1 MRGAILIAGLNAARL
16 ITTEIRGV
24 CYTYNG
30 SKLRRDK
37 NWIFT
42 FKTLI
47 KSRPAYQNFTDMI
60 ELIRKGLSSSKLLI
74 V

>member
-1 MRGAILIAGLNAARL
+1 MSPREVQEVVESVSA
-16 ITTEIRGV
+16 
-24 CYTYNG
+24 TYNG